1 MLELDAGD
9 FDQQITL
16 QQRASGVDSLGN
28 ANGAWEDVSGLTG
41 IWAKVDTRPGQDFF
55 AAGQDQATYPA
66 TFRVR
71 YRTTILPT
79 MRVVWRD
86 QVFEIVGQPIN
97 VKGANVATDIQTI
110 AGQKDGR

>member
-1 MLELDAGD
+1 MEIDAGD

-16 QQRASGVDSLGN
+16 QQRAAGVDSLGN
-28 ANGAWEDVSGLTG
+28 ANGAWENVSGLTS

-55 AAGQDQATYPA
+55 AAGQDQATYPV

-71 YRTTILPT
+71 YRTTILST
-79 MRVVWRD
+79 MRVVWKS

-97 VKGANVATDIQTI
+97 VKGAGDALDIQCI
-110 AGQKDGR
+110 AGAKDGR